1 MFVHFNLFKKSSFKN
16 FIFLV
21 SPIASDVV
29 KSEPVD
35 LATLLSKASKRGRKR
50 KSSEEKNGGDP
61 ELTEEMDEYRRK
73 RLRNNIAV
81 RKSRERAKLR
91 QEDTQQKLIE
101 LANENAQQ
109 QALINTVKK
118 DLTSLEVC

>member
-1 MFVHFNLFKKSSFKN
+1 M
-16 FIFLV
+16 
-21 SPIASDVV
+21 
-29 KSEPVD
+29 D

-50 KSSEEKNGGDP
+50 KSSEEKSVAESEVG
-61 ELTEEMDEYRRK
+61 EEMDEYRRK

-81 RKSRERAKLR
+81 RKSRERAKMR

-109 QALINTVKK
+109 QALIATVKN
-118 DLTSLEVC
+118 DLTSLEVNIN